1 VTAVNTM
8 ISTIITTMIHPC
20 FLLVTLGCW
29 EHVTGMISPEARQS
43 GLERWQ
49 EVEQWGQEE
58 YEDWDREVETNLLSS
73 DYEWNDNP
81 ELLDLDTNLYPG
93 QLNLEET
100 IPVEKEPVEE
110 IQHNNMNVVSS
121 EYDPVSVGVI
131 TRSGWKPYYEDSSL
145 HSAETYQVNTNTL
158 SETWSNGELQSNHIP
173 KAESP
178 HTNLLNRKIDI
189 EKRTILKNE
198 PLQEME
204 AASEES
210 ELSELENLL
219 DSSFT
224 LKPESY
230 SSNGWK
236 PYYGESSDL
245 PVEFEQEPEVITIQ
259 NYRDFL
265 RQGHNRQVVR
275 ASIKVT
281 DEDIP

>member
-1 VTAVNTM
+1 M
-8 ISTIITTMIHPC
+8 ITPAAT
-20 FLLVTLGCW
+20 
-29 EHVTGMISPEARQS
+29 QS
-43 GLERWQ
+43 GLGRWQ
-49 EVEQWGQEE
+49 EVEQWGQQE
-58 YEDWDREVETNLLSS
+58 YEDWDSEVETNLLSS

-100 IPVEKEPVEE
+100 SSGEKEPLEE
-110 IQHNNMNVVSS
+110 IQHNNMNVVPSQ
-121 EYDPVSVGVI
+121 YDPLSVGVI

-145 HSAETYQVNTNTL
+145 NSGETYQVNTNTM
-158 SETWSNGELQSNHIP
+158 SETWNNGELQSNHIQ
-173 KAESP
+173 KAKSP
-178 HTNLLNRKIDI
+178 HTNLLNTKIDI
-189 EKRTILKNE
+189 EKRTILKDE
-198 PLQEME
+198 PLKEME

-210 ELSELENLL
+210 ELSDLENLL
-219 DSSFT
+219 ESSFT
-224 LKPESY
+224 SMPESY

-236 PYYGESSDL
+236 PYYGESSHL